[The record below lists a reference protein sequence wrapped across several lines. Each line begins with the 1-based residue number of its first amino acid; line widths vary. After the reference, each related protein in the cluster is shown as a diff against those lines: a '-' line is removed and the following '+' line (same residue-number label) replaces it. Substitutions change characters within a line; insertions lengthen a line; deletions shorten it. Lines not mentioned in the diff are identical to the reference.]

1 MMAKV
6 EASKFVATMPG
17 VAAYAAWL
25 GCLPS
30 RLMVVVP
37 SVTYR
42 GARHGCFCPSYVFAD
57 EACFL
62 DVSLESFAYKDE
74 MKSDW
79 FSDPTSFGGSIPLWG
94 SSSFDNLWFLVLEV
108 VESSMSG
115 DALVYG
121 QLLQP
126 VRSASTT
133 HIGRRLKAMFLH
145 QRGSRLQDVF
155 SDRRLG
161 GRLGAY
167 KD

>member
-74 MKSDW
+74 MKSDC
-79 FSDPTSFGGSIPLWG
+79 SLIPLVLAVQFHFGVLRRSTICG
-94 SSSFDNLWFLVLEV
+94 SWYL
-108 VESSMSG
+108 
-115 DALVYG
+115 
-121 QLLQP
+121 
-126 VRSASTT
+126 
-133 HIGRRLKAMFLH
+133 RR
-145 QRGSRLQDVF
+145 
-155 SDRRLG
+155 
-161 GRLGAY
+161 
-167 KD
+167 